1 MTKRADKT
9 STDIRQE
16 QIAHAALALIG
27 RHGVAGLSVAGVAKE
42 VGVVPSGIYRHY
54 RSKDDILDVVI
65 DLIAQR
71 LQANVQAVRM
81 ELADPLERLHQL
93 LLRHL
98 GLIRGNSG
106 ILRIVLSEEI
116 FSGQPKRR
124 LKVYRMMGHYL
135 KEVAIL
141 VRETHA
147 SGGTASTVTPDA
159 AAIMFLGLIQPAAI
173 LWMMSDGEFD
183 LEQHAEDS
191 WQLFRWLIRPSD
203 SAETAA
209 PADRPPTKSTRGRP
223 AKPGG
228 RP

>member
-1 MTKRADKT
+1 MTTRADKT

-27 RHGVAGLSVAGVAKE
+27 RHGVAGLSVADVAKE

-54 RSKDDILDVVI
+54 RSKDEILDVVI

-71 LQANVQAVRM
+71 LQSNVQAVRM
-81 ELADPLERLHQL
+81 ELGDPLERLHRL

-98 GLIRGNSG
+98 EMIRENSG

-135 KEVAIL
+135 NEVAIL
-141 VRETHA
+141 VQETHA
-147 SGGTASTVTPDA
+147 NGGTTPTVSPDA

-191 WQLFRWLIRPSD
+191 WQLFRLMLRPSD
-203 SAETAA
+203 TAA
-209 PADRPPTKSTRGRP
+209 SAASADRSTAKSTRGRP